1 MHRNATELK
10 QFKNITKQCV
20 AAYIEYIIARGTEH

>member
-10 QFKNITKQCV
+10 QFKNIMKQCEV
-20 AAYIEYIIARGTEH
+20 AYIEYIIARGTEH